1 MLVSCNTSNSEPA
14 EQLSN
19 SPSAPPLCI
28 ALALALLPL
37 GYQLPYSIVPQI
49 ITWPL
54 SIREVSADDMRGLGK
69 VRGNEVAVLGRR
81 VCGPYVQSIAVQHH
95 HVTCRTVDL
104 QAVRTWP

>member
-37 GYQLPYSIVPQI
+37 GYQLPYSVVPQI

-54 SIREVSADDMRGLGK
+54 SIREVSADDMRGLRENGTFFEFSLCLSRACLGK
-69 VRGNEVAVLGRR
+69 IIHFIYKWLKK
-81 VCGPYVQSIAVQHH
+81 
-95 HVTCRTVDL
+95 CRL
-104 QAVRTWP
+104 LTWER

>member
-37 GYQLPYSIVPQI
+37 GYQLSYSVVPQI

-54 SIREVSADDMRGLGK
+54 SIREVSADDMRGLTK
-69 VRGNEVAVLGRR
+69 TALFLSFSYICPEPVL
-81 VCGPYVQSIAVQHH
+81 VK
-95 HVTCRTVDL
+95 
-104 QAVRTWP
+104 